1 MTKEIKFEQNYIN
14 NKLQNI
20 VNHDLISFHMPGH
33 KKGKIYDKLG
43 YGKLV
48 KDLYKMDTTEIIET
62 DNLFSAEEIIKDSQ
76 DRASKIFKSG
86 QSYYLVNGSTCGIQA
101 AILATCKPKSKILI
115 NRDCHQSAIN
125 AFILGDVEPVYI
137 KGSICENTYTIQ
149 GVSEQDV
156 ISAIDNNEDIKV
168 LMLTYPSYYGMVFD
182 LEKICRYAHEKGM
195 MVIVDEAH
203 GAHLNLSDKL
213 PKSALEQGADIV
225 IQSLHKTL
233 PAFTQSSILHVQGDL
248 VDKKN
253 LERFLKIV
261 QSSSPSYVLMS
272 SLEIAID
279 IHDRYGKG
287 LMDNLLNDIEN
298 FEADLSKIDGVK
310 VIKGHDATKVFI
322 SLKDLG
328 INGYDLEEILRYKH
342 NIQVELSNYYGVL
355 LICTIGNDKND
366 FDAFLEA
373 IKSIAKNFNK
383 NHDLKI
389 KQDNLNQKEAE
400 LIHINYPNII
410 PKKVLSP
417 REAFYSDKKEVKL
430 KDSIGKVSG
439 EYIIPYPPGISLT
452 SPGEIITKEV
462 IDYILICKEYGMN
475 VSGLKDKSLDII
487 EIIEN

>member
-20 VNHDLISFHMPGH
+20 VNDDLISFHMPGH

-233 PAFTQSSILHVQGDL
+233 PAFTQSSMLHVQGDL

-279 IHDRYGKG
+279 IYDRYGKG
-287 LMDNLLNDIEN
+287 LMDNLLNNIEN

-328 INGYDLEEILRYKH
+328 INGYDLEEILRYKY
-342 NIQVELSNYYGVL
+342 NIQVEL
-355 LICTIGNDKND
+355 
-366 FDAFLEA
+366 
-373 IKSIAKNFNK
+373 
-383 NHDLKI
+383 
-389 KQDNLNQKEAE
+389 
-400 LIHINYPNII
+400 
-410 PKKVLSP
+410 
-417 REAFYSDKKEVKL
+417 
-430 KDSIGKVSG
+430 
-439 EYIIPYPPGISLT
+439 
-452 SPGEIITKEV
+452 
-462 IDYILICKEYGMN
+462 
-475 VSGLKDKSLDII
+475 
-487 EIIEN
+487 